1 MRGVLF
7 LRKVVNSIMR
17 GVLFLRK
24 VVNSIMRGVLFL
36 GKVVNALS
44 HGVLCRVIF
53 EIFNHCITFNISNHG
68 KKHNNT
74 ID

>member
-24 VVNSIMRGVLFL
+24 VVNSIMRGVL
-36 GKVVNALS
+36 
-44 HGVLCRVIF
+44 CRVIF